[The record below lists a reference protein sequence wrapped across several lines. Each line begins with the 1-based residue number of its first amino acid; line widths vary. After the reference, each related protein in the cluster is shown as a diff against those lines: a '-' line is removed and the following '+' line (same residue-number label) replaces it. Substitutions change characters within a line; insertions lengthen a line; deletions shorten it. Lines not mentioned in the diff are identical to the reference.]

1 MPLKDSAETE
11 TNTSSLQSSIKLS
24 VCRVGETQVLPK
36 NTKVSHDYIVV
47 QDFIQEISSK
57 LIDED
62 DVQVIDRNQK
72 LITDITI
79 EVELAHLFLNV
90 SIEGK
95 NIMQAKQK
103 EISYHYSYEK
113 RFEESVQ
120 EIIARDNV
128 LNQTARK
135 QLF

>member
-62 DVQVIDRNQK
+62 DVQVIDRN
-72 LITDITI
+72 
-79 EVELAHLFLNV
+79 
-90 SIEGK
+90 
-95 NIMQAKQK
+95 
-103 EISYHYSYEK
+103 
-113 RFEESVQ
+113 
-120 EIIARDNV
+120 
-128 LNQTARK
+128 
-135 QLF
+135 